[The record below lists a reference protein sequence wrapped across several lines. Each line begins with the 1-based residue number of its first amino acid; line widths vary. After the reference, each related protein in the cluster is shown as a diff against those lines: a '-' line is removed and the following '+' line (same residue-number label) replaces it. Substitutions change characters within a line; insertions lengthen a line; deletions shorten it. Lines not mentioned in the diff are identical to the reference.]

1 MKLRTASWVMLTL
14 LGAFVLFVS
23 LVSTYMAYRGNYAI
37 GGTPVGA
44 VASGRHEVLLALR
57 GIRGTSAA
65 YAAAYAVLFLSI
77 VLGPYKR
84 GETWAWW
91 SLLASLVLACI
102 LVVLRVP
109 LVGAHMGVSPAL
121 QQCGVGV
128 FALLLD
134 VSRLRR
140 DLVDRGGIEPPTS

>member
-1 MKLRTASWVMLTL
+1 LRTASWVVLAL

-23 LVSTYMAYRGNYAI
+23 LVSAYIAYRGNYAI
-37 GGTPVGA
+37 GGTGVAA
-44 VASGRHEVLLALR
+44 VASGREEVLLALR

-65 YAAAYAVLFLSI
+65 YAAGYAVLFLSI

-84 GETWAWW
+84 GEIWAWW
-91 SLLASLVLACI
+91 SLLAALVLPCL

-109 LVGAHMGVSPAL
+109 LVGAHLGLSAAL
-121 QQCGVGV
+121 QQCGIGV
-128 FALLLD
+128 AALLLD

-140 DLVDRGGIEPPTS
+140 GLVDRGGIEPPTS

>member
-1 MKLRTASWVMLTL
+1 MKHEVAMKLRTVSWLTL
-14 LGAFVLFVS
+14 AGLGSFVLLLSFVS
-23 LVSTYMAYRGNYAI
+23 SYHAYLGNYAI
-37 GGTPVGA
+37 GGTAVGA
-44 VASGRHEVLLALR
+44 VASGRPQVLLALR

-91 SLLASLVLACI
+91 SLLGALVLPCI

-109 LVGAHMGVSPAL
+109 LLGAHLGVAPAL
-121 QQCGVGV
+121 NQCGIGV
-128 FALLLD
+128 TAQLLD
-134 VSRLRR
+134 VSRLRSAQAGR
-140 DLVDRGGIEPPTS
+140 K